1 MRQNV
6 LPILEAGG
14 VDLVLTGHSHSY
26 ERSFLIDGHYGTSG
40 HLGTGDHALDA
51 GDGRTTAGGDGA
63 YIKPAG
69 GPTPHEGAVY
79 VVAGSSAKITAGL
92 STIPRC
98 SRRSAACSVRW
109 CSRSTATAWT

>member
-40 HLGTGDHALDA
+40 TWSTATHALDA
-51 GDGRTTAGGDGA
+51 GDGRTTGGGDGA
-63 YIKPAG
+63 YTKPAG
-69 GPTPHEGAVY
+69 GPTPHQGAVY
-79 VVAGSSAKITAGL
+79 VVAGSSAKLTAGAL
-92 STIPRC
+92 DHPAMFTSIG
-98 SRRSAACSVRW
+98 ACSARW